1 MNIFKNKKGFTAIEI
16 ILVIVILGIGLG
28 LSILYLQTSQFRAD
42 INSQV
47 AQFSSHVRLAQS
59 NALSGQSDVSHGIHL
74 EETSYT
80 IFQGDAYSPSD
91 PLNFEIEMTGPTTI
105 QNISLNG
112 GGSDIIFTNILGETD
127 DYGTINFVS
136 TQTQKTISV
145 EITKFGT
152 VIY

>member
-1 MNIFKNKKGFTAIEI
+1 MNILKNKKGFTVIEI

-28 LSILYLQTSQFRAD
+28 LSMLYLQTSQFRAD

-47 AQFSSHVRLAQS
+47 AQFTSHIRLAQS
-59 NALSGQSDVSHGIHL
+59 NALSGQGDESHGIHL

-80 IFQGDAYSPSD
+80 IFQGDTYSSSD
-91 PLNFEIEMTGPTTI
+91 PLNFEIEMTGPTSI

-112 GGSDIIFTNILGETD
+112 GGSDIVFANTGETD
-127 DYGTINFVS
+127 DYGTLDFVS
-136 TQTQKTISV
+136 TQAQKTISV